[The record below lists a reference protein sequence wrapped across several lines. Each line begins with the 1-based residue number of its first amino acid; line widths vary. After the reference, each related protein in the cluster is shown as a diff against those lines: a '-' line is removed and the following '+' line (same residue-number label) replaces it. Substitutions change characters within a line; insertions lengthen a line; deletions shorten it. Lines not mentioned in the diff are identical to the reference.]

1 MSRQRLIHSE
11 RRKNIETKSKNANY
25 SSETINQGADNHK
38 SQSKSKDY
46 KYRKNKI
53 SQIVD
58 FFKYWVLK
66 FKKNKKK

>member
-1 MSRQRLIHSE
+1 MQTKTYSQRAE
-11 RRKNIETKSKNANY
+11 EEYRETKSKNANY

-53 SQIVD
+53 S
-58 FFKYWVLK
+58 
-66 FKKNKKK
+66 